1 MKVQLEDKFEGKGS
15 EYSEEEWDGLLGEYR
30 VRPNIHLSL

>member
-1 MKVQLEDKFEGKGS
+1 MKVQLEDKFEGKGL
-15 EYSEEEWDGLLGEYR
+15 EYSKEEWDGVLGEYG